1 MASRGSPFVVNSVS
15 DRNGIKVTMRSPA
28 RSRVSH
34 RAVLLSITE
43 TECDTI
49 YIFNLI
55 GLLIPKRKSGIVT
68 SCIIGIKREIDIPA
82 ARSIPC
88 GGYHSPAVGSLHRHA
103 VLSREGSIQIVVPA
117 EIIIARRAGKLRT
130 GKHSVRIIQRRIRPV
145 IVHLGHI
152 VEIHDIVAVAAHSI
166 SIVDQS
172 VYAGCDGC
180 AESDTEDGAENRSA
194 TDIMPPWRGYGT
206 VVCAEERHRMAVAVG
221 MRTGR
226 TRRTRRSLWSGRS
239 VRSLWPGRT
248 VMIIAGTEISSSGA
262 MIVVTFGTFRTMLLP
277 SVAGAPIGSARTVP
291 GVPGAVV
298 LGSLSRTGM
307 VGRRAVV
314 GRAGCAVGRTV
325 RAV

>member
-1 MASRGSPFVVNSVS
+1 MASRGSPLVVNSVS

-43 TECDTI
+43 AECDTI

-68 SCIIGIKREIDIPA
+68 SCIIGIKRETDIPA

-117 EIIIARRAGKLRT
+117 EIIIARRACELRA

-172 VYAGCDGC
+172 VYAGSDGS
-180 AESDTEDGAENRSA
+180 AESDPKDGAENRSA
-194 TDIMPPWRGYGT
+194 TDIMPPWRGHWT
-206 VVCAEERHRMAVAVG
+206 VICAEERHRMAVAVG

-226 TRRTRRSLWSGRS
+226 TRRTMGPWRSG
-239 VRSLWPGRT
+239 RSLWPGRT